1 MDETRPEKMSVMLN
15 DSQMYCR
22 RNMRRLD
29 LVSKLTTAQP
39 NSIQRARRNLLKSF
53 ESSNNSLTAASGAA
67 LNSIK
72 SYEILEKVNSISFN
86 RIMTNISQTM
96 KHKWYSLYDIQGV
109 RHWNVVFEMAPVT
122 ILLLDLQTCSGEFYI
137 EEGTYF
143 FNFFAMVGHEYQN
156 TMSLDL
162 NECRIPCILKPTF
175 SPFMLFVLIGSSSY
189 LDTLKV

>member
-39 NSIQRARRNLLKSF
+39 SSIQRAKRNLLKSF

-72 SYEILEKVNSISFN
+72 SYEILEKANSISFN

-96 KHKWYSLYDIQGV
+96 KHKWYSLYWYRSVVLKVGHSHPLRGIFDIQGV
-109 RHWNVVFEMAPVT
+109 VNKPH
-122 ILLLDLQTCSGEFYI
+122 GH
-137 EEGTYF
+137 
-143 FNFFAMVGHEYQN
+143 NFDH
-156 TMSLDL
+156 
-162 NECRIPCILKPTF
+162 
-175 SPFMLFVLIGSSSY
+175 
-189 LDTLKV
+189 

>member
-72 SYEILEKVNSISFN
+72 SYEILEKANLISFN

-96 KHKWYSLYDIQGV
+96 KHKWYSFYDIDQWFLKWDV
-109 RHWNVVFEMAPVT
+109 H
-122 ILLLDLQTCSGEFYI
+122 IL
-137 EEGTYF
+137 
-143 FNFFAMVGHEYQN
+143 
-156 TMSLDL
+156 
-162 NECRIPCILKPTF
+162 
-175 SPFMLFVLIGSSSY
+175 
-189 LDTLKV
+189 